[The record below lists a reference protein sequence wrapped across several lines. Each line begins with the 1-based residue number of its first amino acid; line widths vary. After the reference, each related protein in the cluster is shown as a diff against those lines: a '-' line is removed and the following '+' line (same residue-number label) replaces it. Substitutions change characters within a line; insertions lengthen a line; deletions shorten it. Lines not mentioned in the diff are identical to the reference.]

1 MDKRK
6 NRTKAGMDLCRFVNS
21 RDIREHLR
29 EMQEAEVE
37 ELRRKFSFLHSI

>member
-21 RDIREHLR
+21 RDIREHLS
-29 EMQEAEVE
+29 EFMVANG
-37 ELRRKFSFLHSI
+37 